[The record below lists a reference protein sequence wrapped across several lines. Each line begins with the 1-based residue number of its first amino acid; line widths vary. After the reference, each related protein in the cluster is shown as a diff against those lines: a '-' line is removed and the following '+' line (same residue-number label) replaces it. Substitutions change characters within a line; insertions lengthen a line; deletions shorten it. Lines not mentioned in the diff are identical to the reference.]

1 MIGLLVASKAQQ
13 PIRFAARRIGSA
25 QWTIVPQHASVLT
38 SSPFWDS
45 PLQQHRPARHM
56 STSSWVPEA
65 LQNVSVWGGS
75 GYMLQLLHSGDV
87 PYWACFA
94 VMSVLVRTALIPV
107 VIYGA
112 KTSSRFAKVVPEVQ
126 FLLTLFQNDLKKLR
140 DKQGGTVL
148 ERYALMRTNLSTL
161 SGIYKLHNIHPFA
174 IFLSP
179 LLQVPI
185 FWYVS
190 TDLRK
195 IVNGRDP
202 ALAQELV
209 DAPIAWIP
217 DLTEPDP
224 WFGLPVLAGLCLY
237 ANVEV
242 AVGKRTLSGEAA
254 SKSDTAALLKDIF
267 QSFAVFM
274 PCFSSQLPAGIQIYL
289 VTSFIYTAVQSAALR
304 TESFRQLVGLPS
316 LLAPPPEAVY
326 AQKFIQLKQL
336 EQEARK
342 LRGDGPVLGKHGIL
356 ARDFEVSFAG
366 NYRPTSI
373 RVPRTESSQRKIVPL
388 DLRFG
393 HEIPRTPTMNMPMPA
408 GPYIHGISA
417 PIWQLQEQFLR
428 QQQELEHQTKLQS
441 SAPEREYM
449 PQISPQVMEKANR
462 GELPMETKV
471 VPSIPRGTK
480 TKVTVP
486 QRKVKRK
493 R

>member
-1 MIGLLVASKAQQ
+1 
-13 PIRFAARRIGSA
+13 
-25 QWTIVPQHASVLT
+25 
-38 SSPFWDS
+38 
-45 PLQQHRPARHM
+45 M
-56 STSSWVPEA
+56 STAPSSWVPEA
-65 LQNVSVWGGS
+65 LQNMSVWGGS
-75 GYMLQLLHSGDV
+75 GYMLQALHAVDV

-107 VIYGA
+107 VLYGA

-126 FLLTLFQNDLKKLR
+126 FLLTLFQNDLKQLR
-140 DKQGGTVL
+140 ENKREGGTVL

-179 LLQVPI
+179 LLQIPL

-254 SKSDTAALLKDIF
+254 SKSDTAGLLKDIF

-289 VTSFIYTAVQSAALR
+289 VTSFIYTAAQSASLR

-366 NYRPTSI
+366 NYRPTTI
-373 RVPRTESSQRKIVPL
+373 RISKNDSKAKVVPL
-388 DLRFG
+388 DLIIG
-393 HEIPRTPTMNMPMPA
+393 NDVPRTPAMNMPMPA
-408 GPYIHGISA
+408 GPYIHGVSA
-417 PIWQLQEQFLR
+417 PIWQLQEHFRQ
-428 QQQELEHQTKLQS
+428 QQQELESQS
-441 SAPEREYM
+441 RSMQSTASEREYM
-449 PQISPQVMEKANR
+449 PQISAQVMEKANR
-462 GELPMETKV
+462 GELPIETKV
-471 VPSIPRGTK
+471 LRSIPKGTK
-480 TKVTVP
+480 MKVTMP
-486 QRKVKRK
+486 NRKVKRK